1 MDSFFLEFAKYG
13 LLGLVL
19 GYLLWQQNTMIKKL
33 FEDIEKNTEANTKLE
48 KAVDAL
54 TGSLEG
60 ECGKPARIRL

>member
-13 LLGLVL
+13 LLGLIL

-33 FEDIEKNTEANTKLE
+33 FDVIEKNTEANTKLE
-48 KAVDAL
+48 RAVDAL

-60 ECGKPARIRL
+60 EPQRRMRQTG